1 MYPRFAALYGF
12 AKSSLYSSTRR
23 AFSATGS
30 SAFWITHILT
40 IITAPSAPI
49 TAITAVGNAIS
60 EHYAA
65 EHKAHNKEF
74 DEWVEGVKEEYQK
87 LDRAISATFNMF
99 KRDK

>member
-1 MYPRFAALYGF
+1 MKGEPLSDELRAQIVAEFNESGETMKNIAAKF
-12 AKSSLYSSTRR
+12 KVSV
-23 AFSATGS
+23 
-30 SAFWITHILT
+30 
-40 IITAPSAPI
+40 
-49 TAITAVGNAIS
+49 TAVGNAIS